1 MSALHLLVRAGGR
14 RFYVAITRP
23 HSQVRLSHADSD
35 LAALIAL
42 GIVFLGI
49 VTEAVLA
56 SKLFGDSGEGLR
68 QLRGVIGFVE
78 PAAGFVRQRV
88 QVLIC
93 TVVISLRRAWNRG
106 ASVRRRVIRPL

>member
-1 MSALHLLVRAGGR
+1 
-14 RFYVAITRP
+14 
-23 HSQVRLSHADSD
+23 LSHAHSD
-35 LAALIAL
+35 LAALVAL

-93 TVVISLRRAWNRG
+93 AVVISLRRAWKRS
-106 ASVRRRVIRPL
+106 ASVSRNVVRLL